1 MLQFL
6 LPVLLFLVS
15 PGEKSH
21 AKYEVY
27 VFLHDE
33 CVISQYYTIPL
44 NELHKE
50 FEDVAEF
57 SGVFPNP
64 QVDIKRLRAFEK
76 KYEIDFQLRMDPGFR
91 QVKRFGATITPEV
104 FVVDHGEVLYS
115 GRIDNAYARVG
126 KKRAHVTSHELRDVL
141 EALRENRHPPVHHQ
155 PAIGCVITKLKSE

>member
-1 MLQFL
+1 MLQLIIALTIILQPFRAD
-6 LPVLLFLVS
+6 
-15 PGEKSH
+15 EH
-21 AKYEVY
+21 AKYEVL

-44 NELHKE
+44 NELHEE

-57 SGVFPNP
+57 SGIFPNP
-64 QVDIKRLRAFEK
+64 QVDWKRLRAFEK
-76 KYEIDFQLRMDPGFR
+76 KYDIDFQLRMDHDFR

-141 EALRENRHPPVHHQ
+141 QALREKRHPHVHHQ
-155 PAIGCVITKLKSE
+155 PAIGCIITELKSE